1 MPMTYAN
8 KDVLEFYKELP
19 FNYRESVEDHVNAVR
34 QRKITDLY
42 PVLRVRPETLCRIT
56 EFSEHESNGRE
67 LDEGERGVLPS

>member
-42 PVLRVRPETLCRIT
+42 PVLSVRPGTLCV
-56 EFSEHESNGRE
+56 G
-67 LDEGERGVLPS
+67 